1 MSGYAPNA
9 PISANDAK
17 VIGVAINS
25 YAGVLVGRAK
35 IDVTNLVIEG
45 YDTPTIDA
53 AVARE
58 RAYLLDVQRVVNQFT
73 VEPFNYP
80 AMFDSVVEEALTAE
94 DA

>member
-9 PISANDAK
+9 PISANDAQ
-17 VIGVAINS
+17 VIGMAINS
-25 YAGVLVGRAK
+25 YAGTLVNRAK
-35 IDVTNLVIEG
+35 IDVGNLVIEG

-73 VEPFNYP
+73 VEPFDYT
-80 AMFDSVVEEALTAE
+80 AMFDAVVAE
-94 DA
+94 VHA